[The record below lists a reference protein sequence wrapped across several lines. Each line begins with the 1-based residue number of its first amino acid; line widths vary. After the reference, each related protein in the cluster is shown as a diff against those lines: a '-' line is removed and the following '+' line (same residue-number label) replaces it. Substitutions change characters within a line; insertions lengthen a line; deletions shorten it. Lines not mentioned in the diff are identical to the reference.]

1 MHFLYIIPYSPTAAP
16 PLQAA
21 QQLWA
26 LVEGLGGA
34 VLAQA
39 GGAADPA
46 AARIWR
52 QGCAAM
58 RQLPPG
64 PQRQRLSTH
73 GFWEQEVAGALLPA
87 LKRLAA
93 RLCRG
98 VVSSS
103 RRAPS
108 RCCVLRVRTARAPAP
123 TPAARTCGAP
133 ARGGCGAAAVAAAVP
148 SGTAARSARGLT
160 GRNTVACAARCRR
173 RQRREEGVCLSRALL
188 CADNVVEYL

>member
-1 MHFLYIIPYSPTAAP
+1 M
-16 PLQAA
+16 

-46 AARIWR
+46 AARLWR

-64 PQRQRLSTH
+64 RQRQRLSTH

-93 RLCRG
+93 AVPGGGEQQPEGAESLLRAVRAHGARPCAHPGCTNMRGASEGRLRG
-98 VVSSS
+98 
-103 RRAPS
+103 RR
-108 RCCVLRVRTARAPAP
+108 C
-123 TPAARTCGAP
+123 
-133 ARGGCGAAAVAAAVP
+133 GGCGAVRYCSP
-148 SGTAARSARGLT
+148 
-160 GRNTVACAARCRR
+160 
-173 RQRREEGVCLSRALL
+173 
-188 CADNVVEYL
+188 